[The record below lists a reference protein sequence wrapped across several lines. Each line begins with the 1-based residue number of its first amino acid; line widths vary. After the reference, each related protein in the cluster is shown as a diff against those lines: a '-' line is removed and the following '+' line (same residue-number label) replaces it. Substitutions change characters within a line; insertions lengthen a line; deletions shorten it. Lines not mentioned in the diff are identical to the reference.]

1 MTASHPDGLR
11 LRLER
16 TITAN
21 RERVFAAWTR
31 PELLKLWSAPEGLTV
46 GDDGELDLRVGGR
59 WAVTMLAPDGARHRA
74 FGTYREVTPPARL
87 VYTHAWRRD
96 DGTSTAET
104 TVTVEFVA
112 EGANR
117 TRVVLTQEGF
127 DAAPSR
133 DGHEEGWASTLDRLV
148 ALHAEAAA

>member
-1 MTASHPDGLR
+1 M
-11 LRLER
+11 
-16 TITAN
+16 
-21 RERVFAAWTR
+21 
-31 PELLKLWSAPEGLTV
+31 
-46 GDDGELDLRVGGR
+46 
-59 WAVTMLAPDGARHRA
+59 
-74 FGTYREVTPPARL
+74 TPPARL

-96 DGTSTAET
+96 DGTSTPET

-112 EGANR
+112 EGEH

-127 DAAPSR
+127 EVAASR